1 MKSSDDHFDSE
12 QWVLSRWSLQLK
24 NMPVNSINGYSPDLP
39 LRPVSTRPTA
49 STSSAPADSS
59 DSTTFTSASQNQPAA
74 SRPDKVARA
83 QELLADGD
91 YPSDKTLN
99 QLAGFLAGKL

>member
-39 LRPVSTRPTA
+39 LRSISASTTA
-49 STSSAPADSS
+49 SASAPPDSS
-59 DSTTFTSASQNQPAA
+59 DSTTFTSAAQNQPAA
-74 SRPDKVARA
+74 SRPDKIARA
-83 QELLADGD
+83 KELLADGN

>member
-12 QWVLSRWSLQLK
+12 QWVLSRWSLQIN
-24 NMPVNSINGYSPDLP
+24 NMPVNSINGYSPELP
-39 LRPVSTRPTA
+39 IRSVSTSPSA
-49 STSSAPADSS
+49 SASAPADSG
-59 DSTTFTSASQNQPAA
+59 DSTTFTSAAQNQPAA
-74 SRPDKVARA
+74 SRPDKIARA
-83 QELLADGD
+83 KELLADGN

>member
-12 QWVLSRWSLQLK
+12 QRVLSRWSLQIK

-39 LRPVSTRPTA
+39 LRSVSTRSTA
-49 STSSAPADSS
+49 STASAPADSS
-59 DSTTFTSASQNQPAA
+59 DSTTFTSAAQNQPAA
-74 SRPDKVARA
+74 SRADKIARA
-83 QELLADGD
+83 KELLADGD